1 VREERVLT
9 LPQAIHKMT
18 GLAAERLG
26 LSDRGVVQVGKKAD
40 LVVFDPDTIAD
51 KATFEEPHQLSVG
64 VKWLLVN
71 GILVVDGG
79 EPTNARPGRVLR
91 PKSIGN

>member
-1 VREERVLT
+1 
-9 LPQAIHKMT
+9 MT

-26 LSDRGVVQVGKKAD
+26 LADRGVVQVGRKAD
-40 LVVFDPDTIAD
+40 VVIIDANTIAD

-71 GILVVDGG
+71 GTLVMDEGN
-79 EPTNARPGRVLR
+79 PTSALPGRVLR
-91 PKSIGN
+91 HQSAAATMK